1 MVWTPKSMDE
11 RTEISLYNAARS
23 IVAAVGE
30 ERAREVLDKLLLA
43 RKDVLL
49 ATAEPDNPA
58 LIRLKELLN
67 QRERGFE

>member
-1 MVWTPKSMDE
+1 MVWTPDSMDE
-11 RTEISLYNAARS
+11 RTEIALHDAARG
-23 IVAAVGE
+23 IIAAIGQ
-30 ERAREVLDKLLLA
+30 ERARAMLDKLLLA

-67 QRERGFE
+67 QQERGFE